1 MSWTHFL
8 IFIAEL
14 SYFFLIYAII
24 YLKHGIIKQHNSF
37 WAAGN
42 ILCLGLVGRYVNV
55 LFDKSWRYINTCIIY
70 FFIYQLI
77 LLKSLF
83 KTRFDILCLFKH
95 CWQLWIA
102 IPYDDLFFHFDFLF
116 LSVWLF
122 CFHCITSTPFANY
135 LLMIWISL
143 NA

>member
-14 SYFFLIYAII
+14 PYYFLIYAII

-42 ILCLGLVGRYVNV
+42 ILCLRLVGRYMNV

-77 LLKSLF
+77 LLKSLL
-83 KTRFDILCLFKH
+83 KTHFDILCLNIIDS
-95 CWQLWIA
+95 CELQ
-102 IPYDDLFFHFDFLF
+102 
-116 LSVWLF
+116 
-122 CFHCITSTPFANY
+122 Y
-135 LLMIWISL
+135 LLMTCSSILVFSFYLYGFVFSVLPLLHLQTIFSWYESP
-143 NA
+143 